1 MKSVVTKRIFPL
13 LSCLFVTMI
22 GCGPSQTN
30 HRLVPPVLPPMDQ
43 EVLPKPVEASVATN
57 APQEPTALQSSAAP
71 QSILKEPGRAHGPC
85 PAPSDEAK
93 RLLARALEM
102 EKKTTDPEPH
112 RAIAEAVR
120 MRLDALFQHGC
131 YRNLDDEHLLEAVAQ
146 IAPDPK
152 DFTEKMNLRNSGELG
167 LVAYYGTYSSGWIGQ
182 YRWGDGM
189 IRTRILVTG
198 ERGDMD
204 KQLLALSFKL
214 AKLPS
219 YPEPVLVLA
228 NTHPWLSSC
237 WRALRIRI
245 LAPSGDPIKPT
256 ALLDKPLDGR
266 WCEGMTTE
274 IKGDTVNFSYDSWGG
289 PWSFAFVQRPY
300 TLTYEFKAGAFVE
313 HFGFPSRL
321 ENLPE
326 DWIMREWTFSREA
339 TVESA
344 RGTLETIH
352 EVLHRTMVEYQKT
365 RAGSDSEYSQELFP
379 VSDTERRIAMYCA
392 HRETGKPCKE
402 WPNPVNFFIERR
414 DGVWYVKDVRSRK

>member
-1 MKSVVTKRIFPL
+1 MV
-13 LSCLFVTMI
+13 
-22 GCGPSQTN
+22 
-30 HRLVPPVLPPMDQ
+30 Q
-43 EVLPKPVEASVATN
+43 EVLPKPIETPVATN
-57 APQEPTALQSSAAP
+57 ASQEPPALQSSTVP
-71 QSILKEPGRAHGPC
+71 QAIAKEPGRANGPC
-85 PAPSDEAK
+85 PAPSDDAK
-93 RLLARALEM
+93 RLFARALEM

-131 YRNLDDEHLLEAVAQ
+131 YRNLDAEHLLEAVAQ

-152 DFTEKMNLRNSGELG
+152 DFTERMDLQNRGELG
-167 LVAYYGTYSSGWIGQ
+167 LVAYYGSYSSGWIAQ

-204 KQLLALSFKL
+204 KQLLALNFKL

-228 NTHPWLSSC
+228 NTHPWMSSC

-245 LAPSGDPIKPT
+245 LAPSGNPIKPT
-256 ALLDKPLDGR
+256 TLLDKPLDGR
-266 WCEGMTTE
+266 WCEGMTIE
-274 IKGDTVNFSYDSWGG
+274 IKGDTVNFFYNSWGG
-289 PWSFAFVQRPY
+289 PWSFTFVQRAY
-300 TLTYEFKAGAFVE
+300 TLTYEYKAGAFVE
-313 HFGFPSRL
+313 HFGFPPQF

-326 DWIMREWTFSREA
+326 DWLMREWPFSQEA

-344 RGTLETIH
+344 RGSLQTVH
-352 EVLHRTMVEYQKT
+352 EVLHRTLIEHQK
-365 RAGSDSEYSQELFP
+365 AHASGSDSEYSQELFP

-402 WPNPVNFFIERR
+402 WPKPVDFFIERR
-414 DGVWYVKDVRSRK
+414 DGMWYVKDVRSRK